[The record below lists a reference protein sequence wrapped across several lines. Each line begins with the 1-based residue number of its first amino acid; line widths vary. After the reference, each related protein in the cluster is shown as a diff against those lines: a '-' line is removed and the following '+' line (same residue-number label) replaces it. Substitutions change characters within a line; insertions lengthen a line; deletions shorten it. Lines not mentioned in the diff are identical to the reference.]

1 MRGDEEPSID
11 DVENAT
17 EDDLKHAPA
26 QFRALSPTSSQR
38 SSSMSELPSLTPDVR
53 HLLWDACFITV
64 FYVVGVTVVGALKD
78 EWSITD
84 RIYFLSVT
92 VSTVGYGDLTLS
104 SDRAKLLCSLIIIV
118 GVTLVFSIMKK
129 YAMILHYSMA
139 CLHRRAVA
147 ALGID
152 FVAKPETLPIHKYSP
167 ETVNAMICYS
177 RQYAVALM
185 PLLLLSSACFVV
197 AHFHMGLN
205 VVDSLYFTVVTCSTV
220 GYGDYTP
227 KNSLDRAYYGGFL
240 LALVCVV
247 SNTINE
253 MAAITTQHRVRR
265 GKIARVDIE
274 KVIMR
279 KARGDPD
286 GTEPVVTESDFIV
299 EALVKDKLID
309 ETVLTAI
316 RRNYYWTALR
326 NQDHAMGVITA
337 RCIYTSWYNSQR
349 SMPASQFD
357 LASSPQETKEVDD
370 TPWSYETWR
379 HACWEE
385 RLERARDAGR
395 ADKRGP
401 DNKSSPTTAFDYDD
415 DASSLTVPVAR
426 AMMPKPMDVDDA
438 CH

>member
-1 MRGDEEPSID
+1 MSGDEEASLD
-11 DVENAT
+11 EVENAK
-17 EDDLKHAPA
+17 EFGAGLS
-26 QFRALSPTSSQR
+26 SPTSSLR
-38 SSSMSELPSLTPDVR
+38 SSKSISELPSLTPDVR
-53 HLLWDACFITV
+53 QLLWDASFIAV
-64 FYVVGVTVVGALKD
+64 FYVVGVTVVGALND

-104 SDRAKLLCSLIIIV
+104 SDRSKLLCCLIIIV

-129 YAMILHYSMA
+129 YAMVLHYSVTR
-139 CLHRRAVA
+139 LHRRAVA
-147 ALGID
+147 VLGID
-152 FVAKPETLPIHKYSP
+152 VVAKPETLPIQKYSP

-197 AHFHMGLN
+197 AHLHMGLN
-205 VVDSLYFTVVTCSTV
+205 VVDSVYFTVVTCSTV

-227 KNSLDRAYYGGFL
+227 KTSLDRAYYGGFL

-253 MAAITTQHRVRR
+253 IAAINTQHRVRR
-265 GKIARVDIE
+265 GRLARVDIE

-279 KARGDPD
+279 KARCDPD
-286 GTEPVVTESDFIV
+286 GLEPVVTESDFIV

-326 NQDHAMGVITA
+326 NQDHAVGVITA
-337 RCIYTSWYNSQR
+337 RCIYKSWYDSQR
-349 SMPASQFD
+349 SHPHFED
-357 LASSPQETKEVDD
+357 LASSPQETKAADD

-379 HACWEE
+379 HVCWEE

-395 ADKRGP
+395 AHKRWQDDKP
-401 DNKSSPTTAFDYDD
+401 IAFDYDD
-415 DASSLTVPVAR
+415 DDDASSLGVPVAR
-426 AMMPKPMDVDDA
+426 AMMPETMDED
-438 CH
+438 